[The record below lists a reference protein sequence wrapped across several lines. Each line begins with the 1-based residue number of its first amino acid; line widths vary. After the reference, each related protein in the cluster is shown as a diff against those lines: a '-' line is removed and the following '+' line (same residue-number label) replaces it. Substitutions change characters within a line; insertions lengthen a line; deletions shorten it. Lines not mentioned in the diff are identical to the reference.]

1 MKAGIAIHPWLNQLK
16 HNVVIMDQVIDYLT
30 VFLPGG
36 YVDDNDVVHREV
48 EIIPLSGREEELLT
62 VHQRREVASLVTTV
76 LQRCVQRIGTID
88 PITEDVIGNLLVADR
103 QYLLLK
109 LRELTLGDYVRATI
123 CCPWPGCGKKI
134 MVSFMI
140 NDIPVTE
147 SIDKGPIYRMELS
160 PEAAFVS
167 ESEDAY
173 REVTFRLPN
182 GGDQKL
188 ISPLLVQ
195 NEAQALTLLLQRC
208 LHSIGSFQHPKQDVV
223 DRLSPLARME
233 IEQQMEAVAPKV
245 ELTMESKC
253 PECGRDYAV
262 PFDIQ
267 HFFFGE
273 LQTSRD
279 LLYREVHYLAYH
291 YHWSEREI
299 MDMPQQKRRTYIEIL
314 AEEIEKL
321 NDVA

>member
-1 MKAGIAIHPWLNQLK
+1 M
-16 HNVVIMDQVIDYLT
+16 MDQVIDYLT
-30 VFLPGG
+30 VYLPGG
-36 YVDDNDVVHREV
+36 YVDDNGVVHQEV
-48 EIIPLSGREEELLT
+48 EISPLTGREEDLLAAN
-62 VHQRREVASLVTTV
+62 QGREVASLVTTV
-76 LQRCVQRIGTID
+76 LQRCIQRIGTIA
-88 PITEDVIGNLLVADR
+88 PMTEDVIRNLLVADR

-134 MVSFMI
+134 MVSFTI

-160 PEAAFVS
+160 PEATFVS
-167 ESEDAY
+167 ELGEAY
-173 REVTFRLPN
+173 REVAFRLPN
-182 GGDQKL
+182 GEDQEL

-208 LHSIGSFQHPKQDVV
+208 LHSISSLQHPNQDVV
-223 DRLSPLARME
+223 NRLSPLARIE

-273 LQTSRD
+273 LRTSRD

-299 MDMPQQKRRTYIEIL
+299 MDMPRQKRRTYIEIL

>member
-1 MKAGIAIHPWLNQLK
+1 MVNHVMND
-16 HNVVIMDQVIDYLT
+16 VIVS
-30 VFLPGG
+30 LPGG
-36 YVDDNDVVHREV
+36 YVDCNGGIHREV
-48 EIIPLSGREEELLT
+48 EITPLTGREEELLIAQ
-62 VHQRREVASLVTTV
+62 QRPEVASLVTTV
-76 LQRCVQRIGTID
+76 LQRCVQRIGTVS
-88 PITEDVIGNLLVADR
+88 PITEDIIRNLLVADR

-123 CCPWPGCGKKI
+123 CCPWLGCGKKI
-134 MVSFMI
+134 MVSFTI
-140 NDIPVTE
+140 NDIPVME
-147 SIDKGPIYRMELS
+147 SINKGPTYRMELS

-167 ESEDAY
+167 DRGDTH

-182 GGDQKL
+182 GGDQEL

-208 LHSIGSFQHPKQDVV
+208 LHSIGMLQHPDWELVN
-223 DRLSPLARME
+223 RLSPLARME

-253 PECGRDYAV
+253 PECGRDYEV

-267 HFFFGE
+267 DFFFGE
-273 LQTSRD
+273 LRTNRD

-299 MDMPQQKRRTYIEIL
+299 MDMPRPKRRTYIEIL
-314 AEEIEKL
+314 TEEIEKL

>member
-1 MKAGIAIHPWLNQLK
+1 MMNQAIDD
-16 HNVVIMDQVIDYLT
+16 VI

-36 YVDDNDVVHREV
+36 YVDCSGNVHREV
-48 EIIPLSGREEELLT
+48 EITPLTGREEELLAMQ
-62 VHQRREVASLVTTV
+62 QRQEVASLVTTV
-76 LQRCVQRIGTID
+76 LQRCVQRIGTVS
-88 PITEDVIGNLLVADR
+88 PITEDVIRNLLVADR

-109 LRELTLGDYVRATI
+109 LRELTLGDCVRATI
-123 CCPWPGCGKKI
+123 CCPWPGCGQKM
-134 MVSFMI
+134 MVSFTLS
-140 NDIPVTE
+140 DIPVTE
-147 SIDKGPIYRMELS
+147 STDKEPVYRMNLS
-160 PEAAFVS
+160 PDAAFVS
-167 ESEDAY
+167 DQGESS

-182 GGDQKL
+182 GGDQEL

-208 LHSIGSFQHPKQDVV
+208 LHSIGSLQQPAQAVV
-223 DRLSPLARME
+223 ERLSPLARME

-253 PECGRDYAV
+253 PECDRDYAV

-273 LQTSRD
+273 LRTSRD

-291 YHWSEREI
+291 YHWSEGEI
-299 MDMPQQKRRTYIEIL
+299 MDMPRQKRRTYIEIL
-314 AEEIEKL
+314 AEEIERL
-321 NDVA
+321 NDDVA

>member
-1 MKAGIAIHPWLNQLK
+1 MI
-16 HNVVIMDQVIDYLT
+16 DQGMDYLT

-36 YVDDNDVVHREV
+36 YVDNDGCVHQEV
-48 EIIPLSGREEELLT
+48 EITPLTGREEELLALK
-62 VHQRREVASLVTTV
+62 QQPEVASLVTKI
-76 LQRCVQRIGTID
+76 LQRCIQRIGSIS
-88 PITEDVIGNLLVADR
+88 PVSEDVIRNLLVGDR

-109 LRELTLGDYVRATI
+109 LRELTLGDYIRATI
-123 CCPWPGCGKKI
+123 CCPWPDCGQKI
-134 MVSFMI
+134 MVSFTT
-140 NDIPVTE
+140 NDVPVTE
-147 SIDKGPIYRMELS
+147 SIDKRLVYSMELS
-160 PEAAFVS
+160 PQAAFTS
-167 ESEDAY
+167 ASGEIC
-173 REVTFRLPN
+173 REVSFRLPN
-182 GGDQKL
+182 GGDQEL

-208 LHSIGSFQHPKQDVV
+208 LHHPDQELIN
-223 DRLSPLARME
+223 RLSPLARME
-233 IEQQMEAVAPKV
+233 IEQQMAAVAPKV

-273 LQTSRD
+273 MRTSRD

-299 MDMPQQKRRTYIEIL
+299 MDMPRQKRRTYIEIL

>member
-1 MKAGIAIHPWLNQLK
+1 MIN
-16 HNVVIMDQVIDYLT
+16 QVIDD
-30 VFLPGG
+30 VIVSLPGG
-36 YVDDNDVVHREV
+36 YVDCAGSVHREV
-48 EIIPLSGREEELLT
+48 GITPLTGREEELLALQ
-62 VHQRREVASLVTTV
+62 QRREVASLVTTV
-76 LQRCVQRIGTID
+76 LQRCVQRIGTVS
-88 PITEDVIGNLLVADR
+88 PVTEDVIRNLVVADR

-109 LRELTLGDYVRATI
+109 LRELTLGDFVRATI
-123 CCPWPGCGKKI
+123 CCPWPDCGTKI
-134 MVSFMI
+134 MVSFTI

-147 SIDKGPIYRMELS
+147 SIHKGSIHKMELS
-160 PEAAFVS
+160 PEAAF
-167 ESEDAY
+167 ETERGEPY

-182 GGDQKL
+182 GGDQEL

-195 NEAQALTLLLQRC
+195 NEAQALSLLLQRC
-208 LHSIGSFQHPKQDVV
+208 LHSIGPLQHPNQEVI
-223 DRLSPLARME
+223 DRLSPMARME

-291 YHWSEREI
+291 YHWNEREI
-299 MDMPQQKRRTYIEIL
+299 MDMSRQKRRTYIEIL

-321 NDVA
+321 NDVT

>member
-1 MKAGIAIHPWLNQLK
+1 MVNKVMD
-16 HNVVIMDQVIDYLT
+16 NVT

-36 YVDDNDVVHREV
+36 YMDCNGSLHQEV
-48 EIIPLSGREEELLT
+48 EITPLTGREEELL
-62 VHQRREVASLVTTV
+62 VSQQQREVASLVTEV
-76 LQRCVQRIGTID
+76 LQRCVQRIGTVS
-88 PITEDVIGNLLVADR
+88 PVTKDVICNLLVADR

-134 MVSFMI
+134 MVNFTI
-140 NDIPVTE
+140 ADIPVTE
-147 SIDKGPIYRMELS
+147 SIDKNFIYRMELS
-160 PEAAFVS
+160 LEAAFVS
-167 ESEDAY
+167 KTGEIS
-173 REVTFRLPN
+173 REVAFRLPN
-182 GGDQKL
+182 GGDQEL
-188 ISPLLVQ
+188 ISPLLAQ
-195 NEAQALTLLLQRC
+195 NEAQALSLLLQRC
-208 LHSIGSFQHPKQDVV
+208 LHSIGSLEHPKQEVIDL
-223 DRLSPLARME
+223 LSPLARME

-299 MDMPQQKRRTYIEIL
+299 MDMPRPKRRTYIEIL

>member
-1 MKAGIAIHPWLNQLK
+1 
-16 HNVVIMDQVIDYLT
+16 MDSLM

-36 YVDDNDVVHREV
+36 YVDSSGNAHREV
-48 EIIPLSGREEELLT
+48 EITPLTGREEELLA
-62 VHQRREVASLVTTV
+62 VQDRQEVASLVTTV
-76 LQRCVQRIGTID
+76 LQRCVQRIGTVSA
-88 PITEDVIGNLLVADR
+88 ITEDVIRNLLVADR

-134 MVSFMI
+134 MVSFTI
-140 NDIPVTE
+140 TDIPVTE
-147 SIDKGPIYRMELS
+147 SIDKGAIYRMELS
-160 PEAAFVS
+160 QEAAFVS
-167 ESEDAY
+167 DRGDTY
-173 REVTFRLPN
+173 REITFRLPN
-182 GGDQKL
+182 GSDQEL
-188 ISPLLVQ
+188 ISPILVQ

-208 LHSIGSFQHPKQDVV
+208 LHSIGLLKHPDWELVN
-223 DRLSPLARME
+223 RLSPLARME

-245 ELTMESKC
+245 ELMMESKC

-273 LQTSRD
+273 LRTNRD

-299 MDMPQQKRRTYIEIL
+299 MDMPRQKRRTYIEIL
-314 AEEIEKL
+314 AQEIEKL
-321 NDVA
+321 NHVA